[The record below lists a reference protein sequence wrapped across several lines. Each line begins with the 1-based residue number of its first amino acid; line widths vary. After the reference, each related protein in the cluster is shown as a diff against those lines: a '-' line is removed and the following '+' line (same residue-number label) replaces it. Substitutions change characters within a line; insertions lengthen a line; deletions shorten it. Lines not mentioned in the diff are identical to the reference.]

1 MNIPFL
7 ASEVAIVP
15 LSGIK
20 NYNKTE
26 RKGKWSSLRN
36 PLPEATDQR
45 SDSTELRCRQTANLW
60 ERKGN
65 KTSPIQPAIPRKKKK
80 KRKYGGLP
88 VRPNVFG
95 YLLCKAIKGLWESG
109 DWLHLQ
115 NEARQGLDRQL
126 KGARGGRRGRSQEG
140 HQQEEE
146 HRRQAVHQGPE
157 VGGHHIL
164 LRLRRPGVVQIM
176 WVF

>member
-1 MNIPFL
+1 MPADSQF
-7 ASEVAIVP
+7 V
-15 LSGIK
+15 GK
-20 NYNKTE
+20 K
-26 RKGKWSSLRN
+26 RKQN
-36 PLPEATDQR
+36 LPYT
-45 SDSTELRCRQTANLW
+45 TCN
-60 ERKGN
+60 
-65 KTSPIQPAIPRKKKK
+65 SPKKKK

-115 NEARQGLDRQL
+115 HEARQGVDRQL
-126 KGARGGRRGRSQEG
+126 KGAGGGRRRRRRSQEG